1 MKANNKW
8 DTICILGCLTLTIAG
23 TMAAVWLSEKSGV
36 EVNFDPCEKG
46 PSDAKIKWA
55 KYVATDAT
63 YTWTLEDLEEAE
75 EILMEAMKTSG
86 KPEDYR
92 MSLWG
97 VGRKIDRMKNFQ

>member
-1 MKANNKW
+1 MGYDLYPRLLNSDHCRHNGGSLAQ
-8 DTICILGCLTLTIAG
+8 
-23 TMAAVWLSEKSGV
+23 EKSGV